1 MSRVETTYGPVEG
14 VTAENGVEGFY
25 GIPFAAPPTGELR
38 FKSPRPP
45 QSWTEVRKADGF
57 GPWSLQPP
65 PGVGSVIGGEG
76 SGMSG
81 GLPTPN
87 ILTPTATQGRTQ
99 KRPV

>member
-65 PGVGSVIGGEG
+65 PGVGSVIGG
-76 SGMSG
+76 G
-81 GLPTPN
+81 GAGQLGGGPTPKHRN
-87 ILTPTATQGRTQ
+87 PPRPNAGAHKTPG
-99 KRPV
+99 